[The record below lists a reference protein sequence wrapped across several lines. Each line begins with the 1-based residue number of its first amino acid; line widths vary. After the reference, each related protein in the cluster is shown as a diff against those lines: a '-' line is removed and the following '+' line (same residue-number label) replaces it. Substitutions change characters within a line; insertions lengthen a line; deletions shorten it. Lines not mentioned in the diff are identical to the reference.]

1 MTLTPMVVVVES
13 GSDRIESVQGR
24 GRNDNAEEIPGEHW
38 AYIAGHSTIALICLM
53 PPRDPTDKCPQRLNG
68 LGQSTVED
76 YLLLTCG
83 SRENNESEPAGG
95 PTIPICIASVR
106 TFWSLRDSCWS
117 ATGLQWNRRHSP
129 IHKCGLMMIAFDR
142 VWFLRGAERYPA
154 V

>member
-1 MTLTPMVVVVES
+1 MI
-13 GSDRIESVQGR
+13 GIESEQRR
-24 GRNDNAEEIPGEHW
+24 GRNDNAGENPSEL
-38 AYIAGHSTIALICLM
+38 ISPSTRAIALICLM

-95 PTIPICIASVR
+95 RTIPICIASVR

-142 VWFLRGAERYPA
+142 VWFLEVQKGIRWSSFDMVQA
-154 V
+154 